1 MQRSAAPSAPRKS
14 AGLLLYRR
22 SGRRLEVFL
31 VHPGGPFWKRR
42 DAGAWTIPKGLVEEG
57 ESPREAARREFT
69 EETGHDPGDE
79 LVSLGVITQKGGKIV
94 HVWAAAGDFDPDTLE
109 SNPVE
114 IEYPRGSGR
123 IIQFAEIDRV
133 IWVQPPV
140 AQEKLNQA
148 QAVLIERLIEILH

>member
-1 MQRSAAPSAPRKS
+1 VGTGTES
-14 AGLLLYRR
+14 AGILLYRR
-22 SGRRLEVFL
+22 VGGELEVL
-31 VHPGGPFWKRR
+31 IAHPGGPFWKRR
-42 DAGAWTIPKGLVEEG
+42 DAGAWTIPKGLVEAG
-57 ESPREAARREFT
+57 ENPRDAARREFT
-69 EETGHDPGDE
+69 EETGHDPGDA
-79 LVSLGVITQKGGKIV
+79 LVSLGEITQKAGKTI

-133 IWVQPPV
+133 MWAQPPV

-148 QAVLIERLIEILH
+148 QAVLIQRLIEKLQSGS